1 MKTTATIILAGALA
15 TFASCTYV
23 EDPDP
28 GVSSTTRDTTTTV
41 TDYGTGETATTRRT
55 TTHYPDD

>member
-1 MKTTATIILAGALA
+1 MKTTTTFILTGALA

-28 GVSSTTRDTTTTV
+28 GVSTTTRDTTTTV
-41 TDYGTGETATTRRT
+41 TDYDTGETATTRRT